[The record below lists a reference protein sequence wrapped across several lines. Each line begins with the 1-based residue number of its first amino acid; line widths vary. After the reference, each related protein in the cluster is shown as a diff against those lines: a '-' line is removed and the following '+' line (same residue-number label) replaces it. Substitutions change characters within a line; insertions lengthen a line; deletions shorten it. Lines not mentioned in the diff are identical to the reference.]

1 MRFPHPDFSEV
12 CLFAQSPDILI
23 KGLGGWAED
32 DEPQL
37 IRDYC
42 AQGLPPVTSVA
53 SLSVMTGFNPG
64 FIWSIFTRPR
74 KHYRTFAIPKGNGA
88 PPRVI
93 NAPKV
98 GLKAIQSWLSL
109 HWVAKY
115 DHHPNT
121 FGFIPG
127 KSHAHAAKCHLGAEW
142 VVSVD
147 IENFFPSVQED
158 KVLRALSHL
167 GYKAGKGTN
176 LLTRLLCLDG
186 ALSQGSPASP
196 VISNVVLRSLD
207 ERLTAL
213 AMEVGAAFTRYAD
226 DIVFSGKGQ
235 LPDNLLD
242 NAIREI
248 TSDGWT
254 VANNKVNAS
263 SLPARLK
270 VHGLLVH
277 GASVRLTKGYRN
289 RIRAYRHL
297 LSQGKISQEDKKSVL
312 GHISYADFVERL

>member
-23 KGLGGWAED
+23 KGLGRWAED

-37 IRDYC
+37 IKDYC

-64 FIWSIFTRPR
+64 FFWSIFTNPR
-74 KHYRTFAIPKGNGA
+74 KHYRTFAIPKGNGS

-98 GLKAIQSWLSL
+98 GLKAIQSWLSM
-109 HWVAKY
+109 HWVARY
-115 DHHPNT
+115 DHHPNS

-127 KSHAHAAKCHLGAEW
+127 RSHAHAAKCHVGAEW
-142 VVSVD
+142 VISVD
-147 IENFFPSVQED
+147 IENFFPSIQED
-158 KVLRALSHL
+158 RVLQALLNL
-167 GYKAGKGTN
+167 GYKDGPSTTI
-176 LLTRLLCLDG
+176 LTKLLCLDG

-196 VISNVVLRSLD
+196 VMSNVVLRSLD

-213 AMEVGAAFTRYAD
+213 AVEVGAVFTRYAD

-235 LPDNLLD
+235 PANNLLD
-242 NAIREI
+242 NAITKI

-254 VANNKVNAS
+254 VSNDKVYSS

-289 RIRAYRHL
+289 KIRAYRHL
-297 LSQGKISQEDKKSVL
+297 LSQGKISQEDMKSVL
-312 GHISYADFVERL
+312 GHVSYADFVERL

>member
-1 MRFPHPDFSEV
+1 MRFPHPDFSEL
-12 CLFAQSPDILI
+12 CLFAHSPDILI
-23 KGLGGWAED
+23 KGLGGWVED
-32 DEPQL
+32 GEAQL
-37 IRDYC
+37 IKEYC

-74 KHYRTFAIPKGNGA
+74 KHYRTFAIPKGNGSS
-88 PPRVI
+88 PRVI

-109 HWVAKY
+109 HWVKKY
-115 DHHPNT
+115 DHHPNS

-127 KSHAHAAKCHLGAEW
+127 RSHAHAAKCHVGAEW
-142 VVSVD
+142 VISVD

-158 KVLRALSHL
+158 RVLQALLNL
-167 GYKAGKGTN
+167 GYKDVHGTT
-176 LLTRLLCLDG
+176 LLTKLLCLNG

-196 VISNVVLRSLD
+196 VMSNVVLRSLD
-207 ERLTAL
+207 ERLAAL
-213 AMEVGAAFTRYAD
+213 AMEVGAVFTRYAD

-235 LPDNLLD
+235 LPSNLLG
-242 NAIREI
+242 NAIAEI

-254 VANNKVNAS
+254 VANDKIYCS

-297 LSQGKISQEDKKSVL
+297 LSQGKISQEDMKSVL
-312 GHISYADFVERL
+312 GHISYADFVQKV

>member
-1 MRFPHPDFSEV
+1 MRFPHPDFSEL
-12 CLFAQSPDILI
+12 CLFAQSPDVLI

-32 DEPQL
+32 DEHQL
-37 IRDYC
+37 IKDYY

-53 SLSVMTGFNPG
+53 TLSVMTGFNPG
-64 FIWSIFTRPR
+64 FLWSIFTRPR
-74 KHYRTFAIPKGNGA
+74 KHYRTFSIPKGNGS

-115 DHHPNT
+115 DHHPNS

-127 KSHAHAAKCHLGAEW
+127 RSHAHAAKCHVGAEW
-142 VVSVD
+142 VISVD

-158 KVLRALSHL
+158 RVLQALLQL
-167 GYKAGKGTN
+167 GYKAGHGTT
-176 LLTRLLCLDG
+176 LLTKLLCLDG

-196 VISNVVLRSLD
+196 VMSNVVLRSLD

-213 AMEVGAAFTRYAD
+213 AMEVGAVFTRYAD

-235 LPDNLLD
+235 LPNNLLD
-242 NAIREI
+242 NATTEI

-254 VANNKVNAS
+254 VANDKVYSN

-277 GASVRLTKGYRN
+277 GSSIRLTKGYRN

-297 LSQGKISQEDKKSVL
+297 LSQGKISQESMKSVL